1 MRLNSAA
8 VRTLYKGYGWSQNE
22 LARRVNVEPGTLSN
36 ALSGRR
42 GAGRKV
48 LSGLLRIFPDE
59 SAASLTSEIGGNPNV
74 AGRGRQSE

>member
-8 VRTLYKGYGWSQNE
+8 VRTLYEQNGWSQNE
-22 LARRVNVEPGTLSN
+22 LARCVNVEHGSLSN

-48 LSGLLRIFPDE
+48 LSGLLSVFPYE
-59 SAASLTSEIGGNPNV
+59 SAASLTKEIGDNPSV
-74 AGRGRQSE
+74 AERGRAK